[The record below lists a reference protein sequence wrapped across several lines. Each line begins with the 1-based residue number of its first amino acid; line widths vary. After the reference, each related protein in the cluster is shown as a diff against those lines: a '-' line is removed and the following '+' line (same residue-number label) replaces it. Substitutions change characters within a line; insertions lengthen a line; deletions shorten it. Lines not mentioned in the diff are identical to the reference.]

1 MPAYRVSKLANGSWY
16 YLAVTMHYGAPLALD
31 GAIERLLAGRTAFIA
46 RDDLQGLLAGVD
58 QKLAIAGR

>member
-16 YLAVTMHYGAPLALD
+16 YLAVTMHY